1 MFENNL
7 STVESLLVLLV
18 AAIAF
23 FLIGRFLT
31 QRRLSGLQKELS
43 SANAE
48 LQGKEKKLRSFE
60 KTSRQLTNEKEKY
73 QTQNVDYKEQLDS
86 LNAQNE
92 ELRLRANSSQTDLSK
107 EAKEAEMLKRQLED
121 LKNKL
126 AKANEKNRAQH
137 KTDADWK
144 SEIDQLKRETKRHQS
159 DLSTSKSHV
168 VKLKQKLQQ
177 IGLDTEELEN
187 LRLEVKGNKKEIKRL
202 TKDCSY
208 WEKQH
213 YDTHH
218 KLAAKLKEEETM
230 QQQIE
235 SVRLEKQGLEIK
247 EENMLKTL
255 ADYKQQLIYANE
267 RYHNLRGTTV

>member
-1 MFENNL
+1 MFDYNL

-31 QRRLSGLQKELS
+31 QRSFSGLQKELET
-43 SANAE
+43 ANTE
-48 LQGKEKKLRSFE
+48 LKGSENKLRASE
-60 KTSRQLTNEKEKY
+60 KSLRNLSNEKEKL
-73 QTQNVDYKEQLDS
+73 QTQNVEFKEQLDL
-86 LNAQNE
+86 LNAQNQ
-92 ELRLRANSSQTDLSK
+92 ELRDRANTSQTDLSK
-107 EAKEAEMLKRQLED
+107 ESKEAEMLKRQLDD

-126 AKANEKNRAQH
+126 SKANEKNRAQH

-159 DLSTSKSHV
+159 DLSSSKSHV
-168 VKLKQKLQQ
+168 IKLKQKLQQ

-230 QQQIE
+230 HQQIE
-235 SVRLEKQGLEIK
+235 SVKLEKQGLEIK